1 MLGREIVDETDI
13 YVDMHKKNPVHRLG
27 GIGSSDT
34 GTNRASLSSLGG
46 LAPLLRGVV
55 ERRSARRDSM
65 NSSPGPRETY
75 PPPSRATSG
84 SGFGATNVV
93 KTSSGLGSSFSISN
107 PLASFF
113 GGGAVAGVESPTLAE
128 NETLPARNQSSVTPL
143 LGSEGDYQYSDD
155 DDDDENDCGKEEEKR
170 GRRGGGKI

>member
-1 MLGREIVDETDI
+1 
-13 YVDMHKKNPVHRLG
+13 MHKKNPVHRLD
-27 GIGSSDT
+27 GIGNSDT

-75 PPPSRATSG
+75 PPPLRTTSG
-84 SGFGATNVV
+84 TGVGAKSVV
-93 KTSSGLGSSFSISN
+93 KTSSGLGSNFSISN
-107 PLASFF
+107 QLASFF
-113 GGGAVAGVESPTLAE
+113 GSGAVAGVESPTLAE
-128 NETLPARNQSSVTPL
+128 NETLPARNRSSVTPL
-143 LGSEGDYQYSDD
+143 LGNEGDYQYSDY
-155 DDDDENDCGKEEEKR
+155 DDDENGCDKEEEKR